1 MSDNHTLE
9 QQVARSIPRGRNPSR
24 VRIYFW
30 PKDFIGDPPEHV
42 WTAEDDGVACEF
54 CEWLESRGYE
64 VIVEEDSN

>member
-1 MSDNHTLE
+1 MTQEVPGSNPARVTL
-9 QQVARSIPRGRNPSR
+9 PSR

-42 WTAEDDGVACEF
+42 WNVEDDGLALEL

-64 VIVEEDSN
+64 VMMEEM